1 MGMSDEPAH
10 DSHFFDR
17 DIGPEAAERVS
28 AGVYGSLV
36 ACTTLIGVSDR
47 PLGTLI
53 WIVIAT
59 NLVYYATHVFAYTI
73 GSRPRSAEEAGEKRS
88 LLGTVLHHAAV
99 GAPLASAAFLP
110 IIVVVVLE
118 LFGVEQSKAVLFGV
132 IVAALSLASVA
143 TTGIYLRGVRGLPIV
158 LSAIAA
164 LVVAGLLVWA
174 KLSLH

>member
-1 MGMSDEPAH
+1 VSDGSADGQER
-10 DSHFFDR
+10 FLDR

-36 ACTTLIGVSDR
+36 ACTTLIGLSDR
-47 PLGTLI
+47 PLLTLV

-73 GSRPRSAEEAGEKRS
+73 GSRPRSQEEARAHSS
-88 LLGTVLHHAAV
+88 LAGAVLHHAVV

-118 LFGVEQSKAVLFGV
+118 LLGVAQALAILFGV
-132 IVAALSLASVA
+132 VVAAISLAGVA
-143 TTGIYLRGVRGLPIV
+143 TTGVYLRGVRGLPLVITAAV
-158 LSAIAA
+158 ALGIAA
-164 LVVAGLLVWA
+164 LLVWA